1 MAITVLSDVI
11 LPTSLLTSGVRGK
24 QMRNNTRSEASN
36 GSAIVNINWSKT
48 LRQYELGCVPMTV
61 AQWQTLEGLHEVTE
75 GGAYGFLL
83 PDPKDST
90 VASGAGLLQ
99 GYNSGLVG
107 TVGFGYGVPTYKLMK
122 RYSVAGSTR
131 TKDRQI
137 TRPQTTPVML
147 RAGGG
152 IVLGSGSGQAAFTLT
167 TGSLTFVADYSTGVT
182 SYTVGASTILNFGSG
197 TMAGLL
203 AVSGRIYLS
212 GVSGTEPAPL
222 RTASSAAKKSNQVA
236 MEASRAPTVARSNRR
251 AGWSATRAAAARPP
265 ARHRVRASAA
275 EAGGASTGWKREPGA
290 MSASVDRAAGRR
302 SSVLGAMR
310 TSGLRNGRA
319 CCRRSR

>member
-90 VASGAGLLQ
+90 VASGVGLLQ

-107 TVGFGYGVPTYKLMK
+107 TPGFGYGVPSYKLMK

-147 RAGGG
+147 RAGSG
-152 IVLGSGSGQAAFTLT
+152 IVLSGSTTFTLT
-167 TGSLTFVADYSTGVT
+167 TGTLTFGSDYSTGVT

-212 GVSGTEPAPL
+212 GVSGTGA
-222 RTASSAAKKSNQVA
+222 TALNGLSHLITAITGNNITISTSTNGLTA
-236 MEASRAPTVARSNRR
+236 
-251 AGWSATRAAAARPP
+251 
-265 ARHRVRASAA
+265 
-275 EAGGASTGWKREPGA
+275 AGGTAYKFPQPTETLTWTGSFYVPVHFQDDVIDWD
-290 MSASVDRAAGRR
+290 MAAGGSLDNRLLAGP
-302 SSVLGAMR
+302 SVNLMEVR
-310 TSGLRNGRA
+310 E
-319 CCRRSR
+319 

>member
-36 GSAIVNINWSKT
+36 GSAIININWSKT

-61 AQWQTLEGLHEVTE
+61 AQWQALEGLHEVTE

-182 SYTVGASTILNFGSG
+182 SYTVGASTILNFSSG
-197 TMAGLL
+197 TMASLL
-203 AVSGRIYLS
+203 AVNGRIYLS
-212 GVSGTEPAPL
+212 GAGGTAATVL
-222 RTASSAAKKSNQVA
+222 NGLSHLITNITGNNITISTSTNGLTASGGQAYKFPQ
-236 MEASRAPTVARSNRR
+236 PTETLTWTGSFYVPVHFQDDVIDWDMA
-251 AGWSATRAAAARPP
+251 
-265 ARHRVRASAA
+265 
-275 EAGGASTGWKREPGA
+275 AGGSLDNRLLAGPSVSLMEVRE
-290 MSASVDRAAGRR
+290 
-302 SSVLGAMR
+302 
-310 TSGLRNGRA
+310 
-319 CCRRSR
+319 

>member
-90 VASGAGLLQ
+90 VASGVGLLQ

-107 TVGFGYGVPTYKLMK
+107 TPGFGYGVPSYKLMK

-137 TRPQTTPVML
+137 TRPQTIPVML
-147 RAGGG
+147 RAGSG
-152 IVLGSGSGQAAFTLT
+152 IVLSGSTTFTLT
-167 TGSLTFVADYSTGVT
+167 TGTLTFGSDYSTGVT

-212 GVSGTEPAPL
+212 GVSGTGATAL
-222 RTASSAAKKSNQVA
+222 NGLSHLITAITGNNITISTSTNGLTASGGTAYKFPQ
-236 MEASRAPTVARSNRR
+236 PTETLTWTGSFYVPVHFQDDVIDWDMA
-251 AGWSATRAAAARPP
+251 
-265 ARHRVRASAA
+265 
-275 EAGGASTGWKREPGA
+275 AGGSLDNRLLAGPSVNLMEVRE
-290 MSASVDRAAGRR
+290 
-302 SSVLGAMR
+302 
-310 TSGLRNGRA
+310 
-319 CCRRSR
+319 

>member
-90 VASGAGLLQ
+90 VASGVGLLQ

-107 TVGFGYGVPTYKLMK
+107 TPGFGYGVPSYKLMK

-147 RAGGG
+147 RAGSG
-152 IVLGSGSGQAAFTLT
+152 IVLSGSTTFTLT
-167 TGSLTFVADYSTGVT
+167 TGTLTFGSDYSTGVT
-182 SYTVGASTILNFGSG
+182 SYTVGTSTILNFGSG

-203 AVSGRIYLS
+203 AVGGRIYLS
-212 GVSGTEPAPL
+212 GVSGTGA
-222 RTASSAAKKSNQVA
+222 TALNGLSHLITAITGNNITISTSTNGLTA
-236 MEASRAPTVARSNRR
+236 
-251 AGWSATRAAAARPP
+251 
-265 ARHRVRASAA
+265 
-275 EAGGASTGWKREPGA
+275 AGGTAYKFPQPTETLTWTGSFYVPVHFQDDVIDWD
-290 MSASVDRAAGRR
+290 MAAGGSLDNRLLAGP
-302 SSVLGAMR
+302 SVNLMEVR
-310 TSGLRNGRA
+310 E
-319 CCRRSR
+319 